1 MNYALVG
8 LVIGTLLAAA
18 PTGGAAAP
26 PVAELSP
33 EDRTGVFTAAGF
45 KQKGDQW
52 IRCEEEVPT
61 ASYVSGQIE
70 VVDLNGDGRP
80 EVWVTEGSV
89 FCYGNTGQAT
99 VLVTKDANGT
109 WRKILDEVGVGLP
122 LEGRHLG
129 WPDIEV
135 GGPGFDKVPPHRWNG
150 STYERAK

>member
-26 PVAELSP
+26 PVAERSP
-33 EDRTGVFTAAGF
+33 EVRTGGFTAAGC
-45 KQKGDQW
+45 KQKGGQW
-52 IRCEEEVPT
+52 SRCEEEVPT

-122 LEGRHLG
+122 VEGRHLG